1 MLFKSI
7 SQLIIIVL
15 LMEYYYCYSI
25 DIVFGIVYY
34 IIYEIGIEIGVLS
47 LSANDYYFINR
58 VLLLL

>member
-1 MLFKSI
+1 
-7 SQLIIIVL
+7 
-15 LMEYYYCYSI
+15 MEYYYCYSI

-47 LSANDYYFINR
+47 LSANNYYFINR